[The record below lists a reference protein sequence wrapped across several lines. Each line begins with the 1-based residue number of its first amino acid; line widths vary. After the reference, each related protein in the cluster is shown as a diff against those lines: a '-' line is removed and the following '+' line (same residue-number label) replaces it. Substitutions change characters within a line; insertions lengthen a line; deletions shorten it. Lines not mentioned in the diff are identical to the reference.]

1 MSNQSLFIFSKLTVR
16 EAQRRHILIVALLM
30 GLAYLALF
38 GVGFHY
44 VALQVQRDG
53 VAAAQVDI
61 IVGFLLTAGM
71 YAANLLV
78 MVIAVLVSV
87 TTISG
92 EIDTHTIETLITK
105 PVRRWEVVLGK
116 WLAFAALLTGYVLF
130 LAGGLMLI
138 VYLRAGFVFTNLGL
152 GLALMILQA
161 LIILSITIAGGT
173 RLSTLANGVLAFT
186 LYAIAF
192 MGGWVEQIGALFR
205 NEAAVDIG
213 IVTSLIMPS
222 EILWKK
228 ALTLF
233 QPTMAT
239 MPLAAGPFAVASQPS
254 DLMVAY
260 GVVYTVGLLLLAMW
274 SFSRRDL

>member
-1 MSNQSLFIFSKLTVR
+1 MSLFIFSELTIR
-16 EAQRRHILIVALLM
+16 EAQRRRILIVSLIM
-30 GLAYLALF
+30 GLAFLLLF
-38 GVGFHY
+38 AVAFHY
-44 VALQVQRDG
+44 VYLQMEKDG
-53 VAAAQVDI
+53 ITSSQQGNLI
-61 IVGFLLTAGM
+61 TGFLLTAGL

-92 EIDTHTIETLITK
+92 EIDSHTIDALITK

-116 WLAFAALLTGYVLF
+116 WLAFAVLLIIYTLF

-138 VYLRAGFVFTNLGL
+138 VYLRAGYSLNNVAV
-152 GLALMILQA
+152 GLALMVLQA

-192 MGGWVEQIGALFR
+192 LGGWVEQIGAIFR

-213 IVTSLIMPS
+213 IITSLIMPS

-228 ALTLF
+228 AQTIF
-233 QPTMAT
+233 QPQLTSNPYT
-239 MPLAAGPFAVASQPS
+239 AGPFAVSSQPS
-254 DLMVAY
+254 DLMILY
-260 GVVYTVGLLLLAMW
+260 GVFYMLFFLVFAMW
-274 SFSRRDL
+274 SFSARDL

>member
-1 MSNQSLFIFSKLTVR
+1 MSLFTFSELTLR
-16 EAQRRHILIVALLM
+16 EAQRRRILIVALIM
-30 GLAYLALF
+30 GFAFLLLF
-38 GVGFHY
+38 AVGFHY
-44 VALQVQRDG
+44 VYLQMEKEG
-53 VAAAQVDI
+53 VVAEQGQI
-61 IVGFLLTAGM
+61 ITGFLLTAGL

-92 EIDTHTIETLITK
+92 EIDSHTIDALITK

-116 WLAFAALLTGYVLF
+116 WLAFAALLAVYTLF

-138 VYLRAGFVFTNLGL
+138 VYARSGYAQNNIPAGLSL
-152 GLALMILQA
+152 IILQA

-192 MGGWVEQIGALFR
+192 LGGWVEQIGALFR

-213 IVTSLIMPS
+213 IVTSLIMPT

-228 ALTLF
+228 AQTLF
-233 QPTMAT
+233 QPQLTSNPYT
-239 MPLAAGPFAVASQPS
+239 AGPFAVASQPS
-254 DLMVAY
+254 DLMITY
-260 GVVYTVGLLLLAMW
+260 GILYMLFFLLFAMW
-274 SFSRRDL
+274 SFSTRDL